1 MTEHARRSYYGCTT
15 YPLVSRILYK
25 KVHKKVFNF
34 ISFSLY
40 LGNLYFTFIDQS
52 ANKLVKGFS
61 AFNVLRPRLK
71 MSYFE
76 LLGYFVPRLKE
87 SWYFVPASRSRL
99 SSVKTDLRTQ
109 FSTLGKIVKND
120 YKINYELRKGVNPF
134 ASLYGMRDVGE
145 ALWGIDYRNIL
156 GFREV
161 VK

>member
-40 LGNLYFTFIDQS
+40 LGNQYFTFIDKS

-61 AFNVLRPRLK
+61 TFNVLRPRLK

-76 LLGYFVPRLKE
+76 LLGYFVP
-87 SWYFVPASRSRL
+87 ASRSRL
-99 SSVKTDLRTQ
+99 SSVKTDLRTK
-109 FSTLGKIVKND
+109 FSNLGKIVKND

-134 ASLYGMRDVGE
+134 ASLYGMRDIGK
-145 ALWGIDYRNIL
+145 ALWSIDYQNIL